1 MGYLCIGVFTGC
13 TVAPLHHLGRF
24 LHRVPPGNPPP
35 APPEIMSR
43 TKKET
48 WREPSFKRVPNVSN
62 IHSNGTVDRS
72 FPENDRRRRE
82 TDSMIGRFLIPPMK
96 FFSIQ
101 SAFGNIFKRK
111 RSSKIRSMVDW
122 IGFLFLFGRNFDYQ
136 FDERLIEADSLA
148 CYDTQ

>member
-13 TVAPLHHLGRF
+13 TVAPLHHLERF

-101 SAFGNIFKRK
+101 SAFGNIFRKK
-111 RSSKIRSMVDW
+111 RSSKIRSLVDW
-122 IGFLFLFGRNFDYQ
+122 IGFRAFFLFGRNFDHSN
-136 FDERLIEADSLA
+136 INSMNV
-148 CYDTQ
+148 

>member
-82 TDSMIGRFLIPPMK
+82 TERFNDRSIFNPSHEILLHPKRFWKYFQEEEIFQDTIDGGLDRISFSFWTK
-96 FFSIQ
+96 FRLSI
-101 SAFGNIFKRK
+101 R
-111 RSSKIRSMVDW
+111 
-122 IGFLFLFGRNFDYQ
+122 
-136 FDERLIEADSLA
+136 
-148 CYDTQ
+148 